1 MVASYSFV
9 LLMKLKLGFFGH
21 RVRQLNL
28 KSVAKLG
35 KEVKKKKIKKKILI
49 WKLHFFST
57 KKHLLEPLLQAL
69 C

>member
-35 KEVKKKKIKKKILI
+35 KEVNVKIKKKILI